1 MTLDDFFTLTEMNN
15 GLTAPS
21 RVKELVAVMQKERDC
36 VVKNLSEATRQ
47 WSAVASAIAAT
58 ENQDCLDLFIQLDGQ
73 QFIGKWLKDALKFS
87 DDSSDSFLEESITH
101 ILRAVEKLHAHYE
114 KLAASGILKTVKDL
128 LVHNSSKVQDRARV
142 LFESWKRKRDAD
154 ASISD
159 AEKSGVLTDVEVG
172 KISDI
177 GGGSGHLESSQRDD
191 SLCGETSCK
200 EEGQESSRDD
210 QVLSTSSDV
219 VHPSQPGNTDNSDK
233 ILDGQMEFHE
243 MESASNIT
251 STAKIES
258 SPEKLE
264 TAEEFNTSVDR
275 SSPSTSDA
283 ADATKSTTEPIS
295 QNFSVAGDRSLSHK
309 CPSYADSRTI
319 SSDGKVSVD
328 ESGSA
333 HQCRSSSALAAEE
346 GGEFKDSMLYKP
358 SSGEKSWEKTKELGA
373 FLSGIENHGKINKL
387 HLHGSDPLEVTRQ
400 IAIEVEREVVDY
412 REQSC
417 SSSEQLPEGNVQQP
431 GSPDSVSEEQS
442 NAHDSSAKE
451 VASDSD
457 LSGEASPMQEESATS
472 TEDLDA
478 DQTDGKQD
486 IGNSQVKE
494 VAQDEAKTEKGLCDF
509 DLNEEVCSED
519 ADRHENQFMTPVSVV
534 SASRAAAAPG
544 LPAAPL
550 QFEGNLGWKGS
561 AATSAFRP
569 ASPRRVPESEKDLSA
584 GGSSSSSKQ
593 RQGCLDID
601 LNVAESFDGRTGDL
615 SPDKNVPLYSSLP
628 SGESS
633 AETNPRRSAR
643 PELDLNLTSED
654 GARPSDWQMGQF
666 FPQGNDHLSR
676 SHSSSSS
683 SKQPWLKSI
692 DLNDQ
697 PSFPN
702 DSSGS
707 YLSKLSQSFNVS
719 GGTKTDDSVI
729 SIMGTRVEVNRK
741 DFVSQ
746 NLALPNGRP
755 PELAFDVNMGR
766 TGSFLGFGS
775 VLPYAHSSVYGY
787 NNIAPGS
794 AMPFSSAVYGSG
806 GPIPYMV
813 DSRGAPVIPRFPAPP
828 NGVAAVGPSRSG
840 FDLNSGTMVEG
851 GARDPAG
858 FAQFLSSGP
867 VRAMDEQLRS
877 NSQPSISSVVGGKR
891 KEPENGWEPYPF
903 KHYTPPWK

>member
-1 MTLDDFFTLTEMNN
+1 MHRSSVMTQA
-15 GLTAPS
+15 TAFWRS
-21 RVKELVAVMQKERDC
+21 QLLIFCEQLKNCMQMM
-36 VVKNLSEATRQ
+36 KN
-47 WSAVASAIAAT
+47 
-58 ENQDCLDLFIQLDGQ
+58 
-73 QFIGKWLKDALKFS
+73 WLRLGYWKQSK
-87 DDSSDSFLEESITH
+87 I
-101 ILRAVEKLHAHYE
+101 
-114 KLAASGILKTVKDL
+114 
-128 LVHNSSKVQDRARV
+128 LVHNSSKVQDRAQV

-159 AEKSGVLTDVEVG
+159 AEKIGVLTDGEVR
-172 KISDI
+172 KSSDI

-191 SLCGETSCK
+191 SLCRETSCK
-200 EEGQESSRDD
+200 EEGQESSGDD

-219 VHPSQPGNTDNSDK
+219 VHPDSSGK
-233 ILDGQMEFHE
+233 ISNPTVGHDGPLDHVGSPSLLKPAVELPVCHSAGATSIEPCNPAVSRQDTLDGHMEFHE
-243 MESASNIT
+243 MESARNVKNT
-251 STAKIES
+251 SKIES
-258 SPEKLE
+258 SPEKSA
-264 TAEEFNTSVDR
+264 TAEEFDTSMDR
-275 SSPSTSDA
+275 PFPSTSDA

-295 QNFSVAGDRSLSHK
+295 QKISDAGDRSLSHK
-309 CPSYADSRTI
+309 CPSYTDSRTI

-333 HQCRSSSALAAEE
+333 NQRRSSSALAAEE

-358 SSGEKSWEKTKELGA
+358 SSGENSWENTKNLGA

-387 HLHGSDPLEVTRQ
+387 HLHGSGDNRANDYKFSKKVKGKDPDRSGKKSDVELYGIVDPLEVTRQ

-442 NAHDSSAKE
+442 HAHDSSPKE

-457 LSGEASPMQEESATS
+457 LSGEVSPMQEESATS
-472 TEDLDA
+472 TESLNA

-486 IGNSQVKE
+486 IVDSQVTE
-494 VAQDEAKTEKGLCDF
+494 VAQDEAKMEKGLCDF

-544 LPAAPL
+544 LPVAPL

-601 LNVAESFDGRTGDL
+601 LNVSENFDGRTGDL

-633 AETNPRRSAR
+633 AETNPRRSER
-643 PELDLNLTSED
+643 PELDLNRTSED

-666 FPQGNDHLSR
+666 FPQGNDHHSR

-683 SKQPWLKSI
+683 SKQPWLK
-692 DLNDQ
+692 
-697 PSFPN
+697 
-702 DSSGS
+702 
-707 YLSKLSQSFNVS
+707 Y
-719 GGTKTDDSVI
+719 
-729 SIMGTRVEVNRK
+729 
-741 DFVSQ
+741 
-746 NLALPNGRP
+746 
-755 PELAFDVNMGR
+755 
-766 TGSFLGFGS
+766 
-775 VLPYAHSSVYGY
+775 
-787 NNIAPGS
+787 
-794 AMPFSSAVYGSG
+794 
-806 GPIPYMV
+806 
-813 DSRGAPVIPRFPAPP
+813 
-828 NGVAAVGPSRSG
+828 RS
-840 FDLNSGTMVEG
+840 E
-851 GARDPAG
+851 
-858 FAQFLSSGP
+858 
-867 VRAMDEQLRS
+867 
-877 NSQPSISSVVGGKR
+877 
-891 KEPENGWEPYPF
+891 
-903 KHYTPPWK
+903 

>member
-36 VVKNLSEATRQ
+36 VAKNLSEATRQ

-58 ENQDCLDLFIQLDGQ
+58 ENQDCLDLFIQLDGL
-73 QFIGKWLKDALKFS
+73 QFIGKWLKDAQKFS

-114 KLAASGILKTVKDL
+114 KLAASGILETVKDL

-142 LFESWKRKRDAD
+142 LFENWKRKRDTD

-159 AEKSGVLTDVEVG
+159 AEKIGVLADVEVG
-172 KISDI
+172 KSSDI
-177 GGGSGHLESSQRDD
+177 G
-191 SLCGETSCK
+191 
-200 EEGQESSRDD
+200 
-210 QVLSTSSDV
+210 
-219 VHPSQPGNTDNSDK
+219 PGNTDNSGK
-233 ILDGQMEFHE
+233 ISNPTVGHDRPLDHVSSPSLLKPAVELPVCHSVGATSIEPCNPAVSRQDTVDGQMEFHE
-243 MESASNIT
+243 MESASNIK

-275 SSPSTSDA
+275 PSPSTSDA
-283 ADATKSTTEPIS
+283 ADATKSTIEPIS
-295 QNFSVAGDRSLSHK
+295 QKFSVAGDRSLSHK
-309 CPSYADSRTI
+309 CPSFADSRTI

-346 GGEFKDSMLYKP
+346 GGEFKDSMLCKP
-358 SSGEKSWEKTKELGA
+358 SGGEKSWENTKELGA

-387 HLHGSDPLEVTRQ
+387 HLHGSGDDRANDYKFSKKVKGKDPDRSGKKSDVELYGIVDPLEVTRQ

-417 SSSEQLPEGNVQQP
+417 SSSEQLPEGNVRQP

-442 NAHDSSAKE
+442 HAHDSSAKE

-457 LSGEASPMQEESATS
+457 LSGEASLMQEESATS

-486 IGNSQVKE
+486 IGNSQVME

-666 FPQGNDHLSR
+666 FPQGNDHHSR

-702 DSSGS
+702 DSSGF
-707 YLSKLSQSFNVS
+707 YL
-719 GGTKTDDSVI
+719 I
-729 SIMGTRVEVNRK
+729 
-741 DFVSQ
+741 
-746 NLALPNGRP
+746 
-755 PELAFDVNMGR
+755 
-766 TGSFLGFGS
+766 
-775 VLPYAHSSVYGY
+775 YGY

-813 DSRGAPVIPRFPAPP
+813 DSRGAPVIPQIVGSASALPAGFSQAPFFINMTSPAPP
-828 NGVAAVGPSRSG
+828 NGVAAVGPSRSS

-851 GARDPAG
+851 GSRDPAG

-867 VRAMDEQLRS
+867 VRVMDEQLRS
-877 NSQPSISSVVGGKR
+877 NSQPSMSSVVGGKR
-891 KEPENGWEPYPF
+891 KEPENGWEPYPY